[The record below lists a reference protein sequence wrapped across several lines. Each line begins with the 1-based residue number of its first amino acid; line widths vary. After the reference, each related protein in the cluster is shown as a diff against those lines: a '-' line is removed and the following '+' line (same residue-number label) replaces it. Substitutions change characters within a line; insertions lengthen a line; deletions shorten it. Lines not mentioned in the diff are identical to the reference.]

1 MGETSGVDRLSTDE
15 KLNTLEQTLAD
26 MSNALVAY
34 SGGVDSTFLLS
45 AALEALGPE
54 RVLAVTA
61 SSPIVAR
68 RDLKRAQRIANQL
81 GARHRVVPTHQLADP
96 QFVDNPPERCYFCK
110 RIIVA
115 RLAEVAREE
124 NLTCLIEGS
133 NLDDKDEHRP
143 GTRALREAG
152 VRSPLTDAGL
162 TKAEVRALS
171 RHAGLPTWSQPAETC
186 LATRIPHGRRVTQE
200 ALARVE
206 AAEDL
211 LRAMGFEQLRV
222 RHHGVVARIEV
233 APAQIPRLAQLDVA
247 TRVVSRLK
255 ELGYAVVSL
264 DLEGYRRESLEKVI
278 ESDRR

>member
-1 MGETSGVDRLSTDE
+1 MSTDE
-15 KLNTLEQTLAD
+15 KLNTLKERLAD
-26 MSNALVAY
+26 MSSVLVAY

-68 RDLKRAQRIANQL
+68 RDLQRAERTAHHL
-81 GARHRVVPTHQLADP
+81 GAPHRVVPTHQLADP
-96 QFVDNPPERCYFCK
+96 QFVDNPPDRCYFCK
-110 RIIVA
+110 RLIMA
-115 RLAEVAREE
+115 RLAEVAGEE
-124 NLTCLIEGS
+124 NLTCLIDGS
-133 NLDDKDEHRP
+133 NLDDEDEHRP

-152 VRSPLTDAGL
+152 VRSPLAEVQL
-162 TKAEVRALS
+162 TKGEVRAAS
-171 RHAGLPTWSQPAETC
+171 RRLGLPTWSQPAETC
-186 LATRIPHGRRVTQE
+186 LATRIPHGRPVTEE

-211 LRAMGFEQLRV
+211 LREMGFEQLRV

-247 TRVVSRLK
+247 TRVVSGLK

-264 DLEGYRRESLEKVI
+264 DLEGYRRGCLEKVI